1 MNFSAFRHYTI
12 KSKLTLII
20 MLTASVG
27 LLLASVGISAYDV
40 FRFRREMK
48 KDIAQLGEII
58 GYSCVSALIFDD
70 PASASGALEALRV
83 KKNIIGAE
91 VFKNGRLFA
100 SYKRPGVEGQGFSD
114 EVTEPEH
121 CAFEDNYLCLT
132 KNIIF
137 KNESIGRIIIL
148 SDLEEIK
155 VRIKTFVGIVF
166 AIFTLA
172 SFVSFLVASV
182 LQKMIT
188 KPILGLVETA
198 KKITEKK
205 DYSVRAIKHGSDELG
220 ILTEAFNE
228 MLEEIGF
235 REKALREA
243 NESLEER
250 VEQRTAE
257 LQKINLDLQRAKEA
271 ADTASQAKS
280 DFLAN
285 MSHEIRTPMNGV
297 IAAGDLALAA
307 DNLPTNI
314 SRYLEIINSSAHSL
328 LRIIDDILDC
338 SKIES
343 GKMTME
349 KQPFYLFDVLDRL
362 VEIFISK
369 AQAKHIE
376 LLFDIDNNIPSLMVG
391 DAHRLQQIL
400 TNLISN
406 ALKFTSKGSVII
418 GISSKQENDHL
429 VNLEFFVKDTGSGI
443 DHKRQLHLFEPF
455 QQGDSSTTRKYGGTG
470 LGLTIA
476 SRLVEMMGG
485 EIWLES
491 ESGQGSTF
499 YFTITLTQ
507 RKGWQN
513 DILLPEISGLRVL
526 LVDDNPFCLDAI
538 KKILLSFDCQ
548 VLTAESGQE
557 ALEIIKQNKGIK
569 QEIELLLLD
578 FELDGLDGLSLV
590 GLIRSLGIDEMPIIM
605 MSAFGKTQEISRFDT
620 AEIDMFLV
628 KPVFR
633 RDLSSALNTLL
644 EENRLRISVAGSS
657 QSFSDPARLSGLK
670 VLVVEDNKT
679 NQLVV
684 RTILKK
690 FGMIVDIVENGRQA
704 VEAVNKYTYEAVLM
718 DVQMPEMD
726 GYEATK
732 IIRGNPSFTDLPIVA
747 MTANA
752 TAQDKEKCLQAGMDD
767 YVSKPISQNKL
778 LRVILRMVNRVKEK
792 GSRVTVTFSPESL
805 QDDKLSL
812 PGIDTREAL
821 DRLGISQSMFRHV
834 LGSFAEDFVDF
845 GSKLQE
851 TWDRHDLEGM
861 QKLVHKI
868 KGSSGSIG
876 AAKLQELADEIDAAC
891 KKGLIPDYA
900 QISTLQL
907 SVAEVLESIDNAAEN
922 DSSPGGKELQ
932 IINRD
937 NLARALTDLAD
948 ALDQA
953 LLENISDSFA
963 MVKKYAEGWE
973 IDDLEKMIAVYQ
985 YDEAG
990 KKLREIREKLNI

>member
-1 MNFSAFRHYTI
+1 MNFSTFRHYTI

-27 LLLASVGISAYDV
+27 LLLASIGISAYDV
-40 FRFRREMK
+40 FRFKREMK

-58 GYSCVSALIFDD
+58 GYSCASALIFDD

-83 KKNIIGAE
+83 KKNIIGVE
-91 VFKNGRLFA
+91 VFKNGQLFA
-100 SYKRPGVEGQGFSD
+100 SYKRPGAEGQGFSD
-114 EVTEPEH
+114 EATGPEH
-121 CAFEDNYLCLT
+121 CVFEDNRLCLT

-137 KNESIGRIIIL
+137 KKEPIGRIIIR

-172 SFVSFLVASV
+172 SLVSFLVSSV

-188 KPILGLVETA
+188 QPILGLVETA

-205 DYSVRAIKHGSDELG
+205 DYSVRAVKHGSDELG
-220 ILTEAFNE
+220 ILTDAFNE
-228 MLEEIGF
+228 MLKEIGL

-257 LQKINLDLQRAKEA
+257 LQKINLDLQRAKEE
-271 ADTASQAKS
+271 ADSASQAKS

-307 DNLPTNI
+307 DNLPANI
-314 SRYLEIINSSAHSL
+314 SRYLEIINASAHSL

-406 ALKFTSKGSVII
+406 AFKFTSKGSVII

-443 DHKRQLHLFEPF
+443 NHKRQLHLFEPF

-491 ESGQGSTF
+491 EPGQGSIF

-507 RKGWQN
+507 RNGRRN
-513 DILLPEISGLRVL
+513 DTFLPEISRLRVL
-526 LVDDNPFCLDAI
+526 LVDDNPFCLDVI
-538 KKILLSFDCQ
+538 KKILLSFNCQ
-548 VLTAESGQE
+548 VLTAKSGRQ
-557 ALEIIKQNKGIK
+557 ALEIIKRNKGTE

-578 FELDGLDGLSLV
+578 VELDGLDGLSLA
-590 GLIRSLGIDEMPIIM
+590 GRIRSLGIDEMPIIM
-605 MSAFGKTQEISRFDT
+605 MSAFGKTQAISSFDT
-620 AEIDMFLV
+620 ADIAMFLV
-628 KPVFR
+628 KPIFR
-633 RDLSSALNTLL
+633 RDLFSAFKTILA
-644 EENRLRISVAGSS
+644 ENRLRISVDDSS
-657 QSFSDPARLSGLK
+657 KFFSSSARLSGLK
-670 VLVVEDNKT
+670 VLVAEDNKT

-684 RTILKK
+684 RTILEK
-690 FGMIVDIVENGRQA
+690 FGVLVDIVENGQQA
-704 VEAVNKYTYEAVLM
+704 VEAVNKYSYGVVLM

-726 GYEATK
+726 GCEATK
-732 IIRGNPSFTDLPIVA
+732 IIRGNPSFTGLPIVA

-752 TAQDKEKCLQAGMDD
+752 MPQDKEKCLRAGMND
-767 YVSKPISQNKL
+767 YISKPISQNKL
-778 LRVILRMVNRVKEK
+778 LRVILLMVNGVKEK
-792 GSRVTVTFSPESL
+792 DSLVTFTSSPEPL
-805 QDDKLSL
+805 PDDILSL
-812 PGIDTREAL
+812 HGIDTKEAL

-834 LGSFAEDFVDF
+834 LGSFLEDFADF
-845 GSKLQE
+845 GNKLLE
-851 TWDRHDLEGM
+851 AWNRHDLEGM

-876 AAKLQELADEIDAAC
+876 AAKLQELAGDIDAAC

-900 QISTLQL
+900 RISTLQL
-907 SVAEVLESIDNAAEN
+907 ALDEVLESIGNAAEN
-922 DSSPGGKELQ
+922 DRSPGGKELK
-932 IINRD
+932 IIDLD
-937 NLARALTDLAD
+937 NLAQAVNDLAE

-973 IDDLEKMIAVYQ
+973 IDDLGKMISVYQ

-990 KKLREIREKLNI
+990 RKLRAIREKLNI